1 MNLTL
6 PALLLYNEEPP
17 VDKVSSQQYLEIIK
31 YLQEYKQA
39 FAKQQIWT
47 ILSQKLSDLL
57 KMVCMLNISF
67 IFS

>member
-1 MNLTL
+1 MNLTT

-17 VDKVSSQQYLEIIK
+17 VDKVSNQQYFEIVGH
-31 YLQEYKQA
+31 LQEYKLA

-57 KMVCMLNISF
+57 KMVCV
-67 IFS
+67 